1 MKGNGLRVTSVYFAN
16 LAFILQIDT
25 WPETVA
31 MVPLVPFFR
40 YGNTG
45 SAFCISSHL
54 CPLVFDDGA

>member
-1 MKGNGLRVTSVYFAN
+1 MPAVRVW
-16 LAFILQIDT
+16 ILLFQFMIIIRYA